1 MVFLLN
7 HAPTKALDGK
17 TSFKAYHDHKPVVG
31 YLITFSCI
39 GFIKDKRSRLNKLD
53 DQSVPMVFIGYSK
66 GTKAYWMLDPS
77 SGRVHISCNV
87 IFHENMR

>member
-1 MVFLLN
+1 
-7 HAPTKALDGK
+7 
-17 TSFKAYHDHKPVVG
+17 
-31 YLITFSCI
+31 
-39 GFIKDKRSRLNKLD
+39 
-53 DQSVPMVFIGYSK
+53 VFIGYSK